1 MPRDRSA
8 KCERKQARAKQHK
21 ACRGYREESIGH
33 EVIMTHRS
41 PAAPD
46 HGPNLLKNSKSVVW
60 QRVPRKRSGS
70 RTKAIKCVGEEN
82 AAAHQGQ
89 NHRNC
94 INHRSCPWR
103 PRIEQNDVSPRTVK
117 RISRRSENRSLT
129 DDLEQQLSCCSS
141 PHSAHPRRFQR
152 KRPRC
157 GSTWGR
163 LTEPPTEGGWFLA
176 GCSARSTPPS
186 ADNSICSV
194 KNRSRNLCRET
205 GFFCPAQCPAKRPP
219 EGGLSVWRWANGKRP
234 QARPAA
240 SG

>member
-1 MPRDRSA
+1 MPRERSA

-129 DDLEQQLSCCSS
+129 DDLEQQLPCCSS
-141 PHSAHPRRFQR
+141 PHSAHLPSIP
-152 KRPRC
+152 KKTAPAWEHL
-157 GSTWGR
+157 G
-163 LTEPPTEGGWFLA
+163 PPD
-176 GCSARSTPPS
+176 RTP
-186 ADNSICSV
+186 D
-194 KNRSRNLCRET
+194 
-205 GFFCPAQCPAKRPP
+205 G
-219 EGGLSVWRWANGKRP
+219 GGLVP
-234 QARPAA
+234 
-240 SG
+240 